1 MGRVSDT
8 AASLAP
14 LVLVLAAAAASAGP
28 RPEATAAL
36 IIDDLGHDRARAQR
50 VLALPPPI
58 AVAVL
63 PDAPHSRWVGR
74 AAQRAGID
82 VLVHLPMA
90 TQAPPRSS
98 AALHAGMDAGELDQ
112 RIGAGLAQL
121 PMAVGFNNHR
131 GSRMTRV
138 RTAMDR
144 VMAALKRQ
152 RRPLLFVDSR
162 TTPRTQGLAAAEA
175 AGIGATE
182 RDVFLDTTREPEAI
196 VEQVHRWL
204 TRARVE
210 GCALAIGHPYRETLR
225 VLERKLVRADKV
237 DRVDLRTYVQRCGR
251 SPSGRQRWR
260 ASSSRSPKAPKSSRP
275 SP

>member
-8 AASLAP
+8 AAWLAS
-14 LVLVLAAAAASAGP
+14 LVLVFAGAAASGAP

-58 AVAVL
+58 TVAVL
-63 PDAPHSRWVGR
+63 PETPHGRWIGR
-74 AAQRAGID
+74 AAHRAGTD

-90 TQAPPRSS
+90 TRPRPRGSTT
-98 AALHAGMDAGELDQ
+98 LHAGMDASELDR
-112 RIGAGLAQL
+112 RISAGLAEL
-121 PMAVGFNNHR
+121 PMAVGINNHR
-131 GSRMTRV
+131 GSRMTRN
-138 RTAMDR
+138 RSAMDR
-144 VMAALKRQ
+144 VMTALKRQ

-162 TTPRTQGLAAAEA
+162 TTSRTQALAAAKA
-175 AGIGATE
+175 ADIGAAE
-182 RDVFLDTTREPEAI
+182 RDVFLDTDRDPKAI
-196 VEQVHRWL
+196 AEQVHRWL

-210 GCALAIGHPYRETLR
+210 GCALAIGHPYPETLR
-225 VLERKLVRADKV
+225 VLERVLVRADDV

-251 SPSGRQRWR
+251 PPTGRQKWR
-260 ASSSRSPKAPKSSRP
+260 ASSSPSPTAPRSSRP